1 MEHNN
6 PFEVINQRLSSI
18 ESILLELNTPKEE
31 EEKNEHLTVKE
42 TAEYL
47 KVSTQ
52 SVHAYIK
59 KGFINAQK
67 VGRILLIN
75 RAELEASLKEVKS
88 LKYKRS

>member
-1 MEHNN
+1 MNNN
-6 PFEVINQRLSSI
+6 PFAIINQRLSSI
-18 ESILLELNTPKEE
+18 ENILIELNTPKE

-42 TAEYL
+42 AAEFL

-59 KGFINAQK
+59 KGFIKAQK